1 MKLPSEKTLK
11 ELTKMT
17 TRTTAVS
24 WRQRIWAYSFTLP
37 RWFGLPGAVSSVALG
52 GVLAGQPPG
61 IIALACLAGA
71 LMMAFSHAYNSFHDW
86 VSGLD
91 QGSEAERSHPKP
103 YTSGQNIIAQG
114 LISVSE
120 SFWVSMAY
128 LFLSALTT
136 MMLASITTP
145 WVFLPWIL
153 VAACAPLYS
162 WGKFTYSCELVLGL
176 GFGPF
181 AVMFGAAVAPGPE
194 MARAFLAGIPFGLVF
209 GFMAEL
215 VDQYLDADVNVPK
228 GLRNLGALC
237 WRRGWGLGWM
247 LTLMALVTMCVHMAL
262 LGLSIL
268 SPFTVF
274 TLPLLPL
281 IAALTPSYE
290 KKQKAGI
297 MAGLGLVLLYPLA
310 ILVVEV
316 LR

>member
-1 MKLPSEKTLK
+1 
-11 ELTKMT
+11 MT
-17 TRTTAVS
+17 TAIS
-24 WRQRIWAYSFTLP
+24 CQQRIWAYSFILP
-37 RWFGLPGAVSSVALG
+37 RWFGLPGAVASVALG

-61 IIALACLAGA
+61 LIALACLAGA
-71 LMMAFSHAYNSFHDW
+71 LMMAYSHSWNSFHDW

-91 QGSEAERSHPKP
+91 QGAETERSHAKP

-114 LISVSE
+114 VVGLWEV
-120 SFWVSMAY
+120 FAVTLAY
-128 LFLSALTT
+128 LLLSALATVF
-136 MMLASITTP
+136 LATWTTP
-145 WVFLPWIL
+145 WVWLPWCL

-194 MARAFLAGIPFGLVF
+194 MLRAFLAGIPFGLVF

-247 LTLMALVTMCVHMAL
+247 LCLMAVVTMGVHAAL
-262 LGLSIL
+262 LGLSVL
-268 SPFTVF
+268 SPMTVF
-274 TLPLLPL
+274 TLPLLPF
-281 IAALTPSYE
+281 IASLSSFYE

-297 MAGLGLVLLYPLA
+297 MAGLALVMLYPLA
-310 ILVVEV
+310 SLVVEAV
-316 LR
+316 V